1 MIPEKVE
8 GEIEASLKRLGVD
21 VIDLLQIHW
30 PTPDDQLEATWE
42 QMLKARDAG
51 KVRFLGVCNCDRGQL
66 ERLAKLERPASN
78 QPPFN
83 LLQQQILEETAPWC
97 AEHEVGLIPY
107 SPLLSGLLSGAFTR
121 ERAEALAD
129 DDWRRNLPIVKGA
142 ELEKLLALTDRLSSL
157 ARERGTTLANLA
169 IAWTL
174 TFDAITGPI
183 VGARS
188 PEQIQETAKAAD
200 VEIDA
205 ELSAAI
211 NEALDTYGTRTLKLY

>member
-1 MIPEKVE
+1 M
-8 GEIEASLKRLGVD
+8 GVD

-30 PTPDDQLEATWE
+30 PTPDERLEATWE
-42 QMLKARDAG
+42 RMLKVRDAG

-97 AEHEVGLIPY
+97 AEHDVGLIPY

-121 ERAEALAD
+121 ERAETFAD

-142 ELEKLLALTDRLSSL
+142 ELDKFLDFTDRLSGL
-157 ARERGTTLANLA
+157 ARERGITLANLA

-174 TFDAITGPI
+174 TVDAVTGPI

-188 PEQIQETAKAAD
+188 PEQIQETAKAAE

-211 NEALDTYGTRTLKLY
+211 DEALDDYGTRTLSLY